1 MKRAVLI
8 CSTLLAC
15 SSICL
20 AASPDELW
28 QKYQEHPS
36 VVSTTPVKPVAE
48 AKAAPQITVE
58 TADRDVVVPR
68 QQAAASKTEAQAD
81 TANATDNPTAA
92 KVTTEPVAKKAATD
106 TAANPAADSATNEAA
121 AEPATETV
129 AISKAEAAVPNEQTT
144 TSKEA
149 TTKAPVVSNKPV
161 APAAKPKPKPSLVG
175 KPPLPKQYLRT
186 PQAGDFVTV
195 TSALGGYSLA
205 VPSSFGSDPL
215 AQLPGAAGSMLV
227 RTASDILML
236 AATVLDAGD
245 STSYKATEP
254 LPAYAD
260 AKLYCGW
267 QHPGK
272 LNWDCRLSRHNDYHG
287 DKLLLQAQAQQAGK
301 TYQLLFVMPKAKQ
314 DSYLAQALYSLHS
327 FKLL

>member
-20 AASPDELW
+20 AANPDELW

-36 VVSTTPVKPVAE
+36 TVSTTPVKPA
-48 AKAAPQITVE
+48 AADKAAPQITVE
-58 TADRDVVVPR
+58 TADGDVVAPG
-68 QQAAASKTEAQAD
+68 QQSAASEATVQAD
-81 TANATDNPTAA
+81 TASAANNQTAA
-92 KVTTEPVAKKAATD
+92 KVTTEPVAKKATTD
-106 TAANPAADSATNEAA
+106 TAVNAAADSAINEASKEPLAEVA
-121 AEPATETV
+121 AV
-129 AISKAEAAVPNEQTT
+129 SKAAAAPNEQTT
-144 TSKEA
+144 ASKDA
-149 TTKAPVVSNKPV
+149 AAKTPVVSNKPV

-195 TSALGGYSLA
+195 TNAKGGYSLA

-227 RTASDILML
+227 RTASDVLML

-260 AKLYCGW
+260 ARLYCGW
-267 QHPGK
+267 LHPGTV
-272 LNWDCRLSRHNDYHG
+272 NWDCRLSRHNDYHG
-287 DKLLLQAQAQQAGK
+287 DKLLLQAQTQQAGK
-301 TYQLLFVMPKAKQ
+301 TYQLLFVIPKAKQ
-314 DSYLAQALYSLHS
+314 DTYLAQALYSLHS

>member
-1 MKRAVLI
+1 MKRAVVI

-20 AASPDELW
+20 AANPDELW

-36 VVSTTPVKPVAE
+36 TVSTTPIKPAAE

-58 TADRDVVVPR
+58 TADGDVVAPG
-68 QQAAASKTEAQAD
+68 QQSAANKATVQAD
-81 TANATDNPTAA
+81 TASAANNQTAA

-106 TAANPAADSATNEAA
+106 TAVNAAADSAINEASKEPL
-121 AEPATETV
+121 AEVTV
-129 AISKAEAAVPNEQTT
+129 VSKAAAAPNEQTT
-144 TSKEA
+144 TSKDA
-149 TTKAPVVSNKPV
+149 AAKTPVVSNKPV

-195 TSALGGYSLA
+195 TNAKGGYSLA

-215 AQLPGAAGSMLV
+215 AQLPCAEGSMLV
-227 RTASDILML
+227 RTASDVLML

-245 STSYKATEP
+245 STSP

-267 QHPGK
+267 LHPGE

-314 DSYLAQALYSLHS
+314 DIYLVQALYSLHS